1 MMRANPLSLSGAGP
15 SAKSLKIDAIRFMA
29 ATWVVLYH
37 FGPPPFKA
45 MLTGHLAPLGGAL
58 WSSLVVLFAGPAAVI
73 VFFVIS
79 GYCIHNAYHR
89 DAALRP
95 INYFASRYV
104 RIGVPLAIVAL
115 VSQPVGDAPTLLQS
129 VLWSLYCEIVYYTLY
144 PLVRLRFHR
153 IGEMIAGATLLGAAM
168 VWFTHQHGQMVC
180 DHCVYQNYGVA
191 GTALLYL
198 PGWLLGCLIADAQ
211 RAGVARADAASV
223 VVPGTLRDA
232 RGAVSGA
239 VAFGVAAPGVAM
251 PVVAAQGIVTP
262 GSATSS
268 SATPG
273 SATRDVVT
281 PGVVTPGVATQRSL
295 ATADGARAPSAF
307 TAWLVR
313 RLRDAS
319 RALSPRLA
327 LARCVVIVAGSLTFV
342 LASTSHIKP
351 AFLPSIGPDVTL
363 TLFQFLVA
371 AWLAAETSTAATT
384 TPGMRAWLWARIG
397 ALGAWS
403 YSLYLCHKLAF
414 AMLDALGF
422 VQGRPLAWLTTMVF
436 AFALSYAFYLAV
448 ERPSHRLAGRLRKFA
463 PKAPARPAV

>member
-1 MMRANPLSLSGAGP
+1 MMRANPLSPPGAGP

-29 ATWVVLYH
+29 AAWVVLYH
-37 FGPPPFKA
+37 FGPPPFKT

-211 RAGVARADAASV
+211 RKSAVRSDVSTASV
-223 VVPGTLRDA
+223 AETLRNA
-232 RGAVSGA
+232 RGVVSGA
-239 VAFGVAAPGVAM
+239 VAFGVTVPAVAM
-251 PVVAAQGIVTP
+251 PVVARSDIVTP
-262 GSATSS
+262 GSATQGV
-268 SATPG
+268 ATPG
-273 SATRDVVT
+273 AAT
-281 PGVVTPGVATQRSL
+281 PRSL
-295 ATADGARAPSAF
+295 AAAEGARAPSAF

-313 RLRDAS
+313 RLRDAA
-319 RALSPRLA
+319 RVLSTHLV

-384 TPGMRAWLWARIG
+384 TPGMRAWLWTRIG

-403 YSLYLCHKLAF
+403 YSLYLCHKFAS
-414 AMLDALGF
+414 AMLDVLGL
-422 VQGRPLAWLTTMVF
+422 VPGRPVAWLTTMVF

-463 PKAPARPAV
+463 PKVPARPAT

>member
-1 MMRANPLSLSGAGP
+1 MRANPLSLSGSAP

-45 MLTGHLAPLGGAL
+45 ILTGHLAPLGGAL

-144 PLVRLRFHR
+144 PLVRMRFHR

-168 VWFTHQHGQMVC
+168 VWFTHLHGQMVC

-211 RAGVARADAASV
+211 RADARRAAAPSAVAA
-223 VVPGTLRDA
+223 VPGTDA
-232 RGAVSGA
+232 L
-239 VAFGVAAPGVAM
+239 
-251 PVVAAQGIVTP
+251 
-262 GSATSS
+262 
-268 SATPG
+268 
-273 SATRDVVT
+273 
-281 PGVVTPGVATQRSL
+281 RSL
-295 ATADGARAPSAF
+295 AAGDGARPPSAL

-319 RALSPRLA
+319 RLLSNHLVI
-327 LARCVVIVAGSLTFV
+327 ARWAVIAGGSLTFV

-351 AFLPSIGPDVTL
+351 AFLPSVGPDVTL

-371 AWLAAETSTAATT
+371 VWLAAETSTAATS

-403 YSLYLCHKLAF
+403 YSLYLCHKF
-414 AMLDALGF
+414 ASAVLDVLGF
-422 VQGRPLAWLTTMVF
+422 VPGRPLVWVTTMVF
-436 AFALSYAFYLAV
+436 AFALSYVFYLAV
-448 ERPSHRLAGRLRKFA
+448 ERPSHRLAGRLRKFVS
-463 PKAPARPAV
+463 KVPARSTM